1 MYPRQ
6 YDARLECCRTK
17 FGNRSLDLTDNFFP
31 RMSFGT
37 NVFENTKT
45 PNYAWIFT
53 DSTTESNPYPTY
65 QGANCTKLQLIMLD
79 VSYTNIIQRL
89 KALMY
94 KDCMSKLLSYYAQRS

>member
-6 YDARLECCRTK
+6 Y
-17 FGNRSLDLTDNFFP
+17 DLTDNFFP
-31 RMSFGT
+31 RMPFGT

-65 QGANCTKLQLIMLD
+65 QGANQYEVTANYARYLVHKYYTTTESLD
-79 VSYTNIIQRL
+79 V
-89 KALMY
+89 
-94 KDCMSKLLSYYAQRS
+94 